1 MAVHVGSQTT
11 SEFTAQMEVN
21 GTAVMNLWTSPIEN
35 KIVYNTHTPGGGSLY
50 MVNYTVAG
58 NTASISGSHSQFTD
72 AVAVGHGYAY
82 PDWQSWDG
90 Q

>member
-21 GTAVMNLWTSPIEN
+21 GTAVMNLWTSPIQN
-35 KIVYNTHTPGGGSLY
+35 KIVYNIHVAGGGSPY
-50 MVNYTVAG
+50 MVNYNIART
-58 NTASISGSHSQFTD
+58 TSSISCSHSQFTD